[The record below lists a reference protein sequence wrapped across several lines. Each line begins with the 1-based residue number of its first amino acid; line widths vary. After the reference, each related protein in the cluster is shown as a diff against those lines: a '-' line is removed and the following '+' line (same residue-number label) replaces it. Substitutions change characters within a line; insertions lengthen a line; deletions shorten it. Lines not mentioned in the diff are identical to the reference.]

1 MSLNE
6 GYRVVLEQ
14 ISYQQRGEKI
24 SGIILFWGRLVQF
37 NYYFDHAGEVRQQQ
51 NKVQKIGLDFLSK
64 LYEFNLSKAYGEDNS
79 DFFRGQILA
88 SFHRVLEDKK
98 KQYHLPALL
107 IPVKIKQAS
116 IFPFYPEMCSIDAQI
131 EYPALFARAVDQHT
145 IPFIKIDFPK
155 GNIDLKTL
163 SFFDQQLTIPDQF
176 IDEMDRRII
185 PFHARLD
192 ACFQHSKSI
201 KFISLKLLYID
212 PIYNISADANNIK
225 HAKERCQKHLQL
237 FRAEIH
243 NIEGLLTH
251 FDKTEFGINYCFN
264 IFAVFCFKNTSSETI
279 ASIEEK
285 IRQVWESTF
294 YDLTEFER
302 CTLVPGLELPT
313 KPNCVRVQNY
323 QWDYFETDGILK
335 KDSAKYKKFVRTT
348 LNYFA
353 NQTELFTVS
362 IAGHSLEA
370 GYYSEFETVKYQPVL
385 AKTAVKQK
393 RNTVHKPY
401 SAHQKI
407 YADLLKKS
415 KFSRSVVGQLA
426 EIQHC
431 YNFLIRKFEIAYP
444 FKLYTD
450 FEWLVKI
457 EMFVYL
463 AGEWKQS
470 LHQPL
475 MVNRPIWATDLNRI
489 YEQFFVGVSLK
500 EIYAVLKRLFDEY
513 GCIFSARV
521 LVGFLALQQIEEKQ
535 AKFHMQVMLPNE
547 IKYAFVENIRSLLA
561 GTLAELCDYAKSL
574 DQISSS
580 VLSRF
585 SYISHTLTKKALST
599 TKENEQHQEQSAVQ
613 WINSQTTQSKKA
625 YRTYLKYW
633 DEMQAYQGTHVLV
646 TLVIGCGNFIENFT
660 IIDSIIRKAIDRLQ
674 KVGQPEIYAYLGHW
688 TIIQCQSAQPTYKLT
703 LLFSID
709 SNYTDYDEQTGELGK
724 CFKALFLAK
733 LRMLF
738 DKYNDEKIKDADHVA
753 IDISKSRLDEVAFQ
767 TLEEDQKKLK
777 ETLQSWFYEVSRY
790 FQYFVLTPIADKKNI
805 KGIRKSKRRVKNK
818 IKN

>member
-1 MSLNE
+1 M
-6 GYRVVLEQ
+6 LEQ
-14 ISYQQRGEKI
+14 ISYKQRGKEI
-24 SGIILFWGRLVQF
+24 SGIILFWMRLVQF
-37 NYYFDHAGEVRQQQ
+37 NYYFDHAGGVRQQP
-51 NKVQKIGLDFLSK
+51 NKAQKIGLDFLSK

-79 DFFRGQILA
+79 DFFRDQILA

-98 KQYHLPALL
+98 KQYHHLSASL
-107 IPVKIKQAS
+107 ISVKLKQAS
-116 IFPFYPEMCSIDAQI
+116 AFPFYTEMRLIDAQI
-131 EYPALFARAVDQHT
+131 EYPALFAKAVDQHT

-185 PFHARLD
+185 PFQAKLD
-192 ACFQHSKSI
+192 TCFKHSQSI

-212 PIYNISADANNIK
+212 PIYNVSADSNNLN
-225 HAKERCQKHLQL
+225 HAKERCQKHLQF
-237 FRAEIH
+237 FRAEIRD
-243 NIEGLLTH
+243 IEGLLTH
-251 FDKTEFGINYCFN
+251 FDKIEFGINYCFN
-264 IFAVFCFKNTSSETI
+264 IFAVFCFKNTRSETI

-285 IRQVWESTF
+285 IRRVWESTF

-302 CTLVPGLELPT
+302 CTLVPGLELQT
-313 KPNCVRVQNY
+313 KPYCVRVQNY
-323 QWDYFETDGILK
+323 QWDDFETDGILK
-335 KDSAKYKKFVRTT
+335 KDSVKYKKFVRTT

-353 NQTELFTVS
+353 NQTELFTVN
-362 IAGHSLEA
+362 IAGHTLEA
-370 GYYSEFETVKYQPVL
+370 GYYSEFETAKDQPVL

-415 KFSRSVVGQLA
+415 KLSRSVAGQLA

-444 FKLYTD
+444 FNLYTD
-450 FEWLVKI
+450 FQWLVKI

-470 LHQPL
+470 LYQPL
-475 MVNRPIWATDLNRI
+475 MVNRPIWATDLNQI
-489 YEQFFVGVSLK
+489 YEHFFAGVSFRD
-500 EIYAVLKRLFDEY
+500 IYTSLKRLLEEY
-513 GCIFSARV
+513 GCIFSTRV
-521 LVGFLALQQIEEKQ
+521 LVGFLALQLIEEKQ
-535 AKFHMQVMLPNE
+535 AKFHMQVMRPNE
-547 IKYAFVENIRSLLA
+547 IKHIFVENIRSLLA
-561 GTLAELCDYAKSL
+561 GTLDELYDYGKAL
-574 DQISSS
+574 DQIGVS

-585 SYISHTLTKKALST
+585 SYINHTLKKKALST
-599 TKENEQHQEQSAVQ
+599 VRENEQHQGQSVVQ
-613 WINSQTTQSKKA
+613 WLNSQSRQSKKE
-625 YRTYLKYW
+625 YRTYLNYW

-646 TLVIGCGNFIENFT
+646 TLLIGCDNFIEHFT
-660 IIDSIIRKAIDRLQ
+660 IIDSTIRKAIDRLQ

-709 SNYTDYDEQTGELGK
+709 SNYTDYDEQTGELGR

-738 DKYNDEKIKDADHVA
+738 DKYNDEKTNGADHLS
-753 IDISKSRLDEVAFQ
+753 IDISQSRLDDVAFQ

-777 ETLQSWFYEVSRY
+777 EILQSWFYEVSRY

-805 KGIRKSKRRVKNK
+805 KGIRKSKRRVKNRN
-818 IKN
+818 KN

>member
-1 MSLNE
+1 M
-6 GYRVVLEQ
+6 VLEQ
-14 ISYQQRGEKI
+14 ISYQQRGKEI
-24 SGIILFWGRLVQF
+24 PGIILFWGRLVQF
-37 NYYFDHAGEVRQQQ
+37 NYYFDNAGIVRQQQ

-116 IFPFYPEMCSIDAQI
+116 IFPFYPEMRVIAAQI

-145 IPFIKIDFPK
+145 TPLIKADFPK
-155 GNIDLKTL
+155 ENIDLKTL

-185 PFHARLD
+185 PFQAKLD
-192 ACFQHSKSI
+192 ACFQHSQSI

-212 PIYNISADANNIK
+212 PIYNISADTNNLK

-237 FRAEIH
+237 FRAEIR

-313 KPNCVRVQNY
+313 KPYCVRVQNY
-323 QWDYFETDGILK
+323 QWGYFETDGILK

-353 NQTELFTVS
+353 NQTKLFTVS

-370 GYYSEFETVKYQPVL
+370 GYYLEFETAKDQPVL

-407 YADLLKKS
+407 YADLLKKT
-415 KFSRSVVGQLA
+415 KFSRSVAGQLA

-444 FKLYTD
+444 FNLYKD
-450 FEWLVKI
+450 FEWLVKM

-470 LHQPL
+470 LNQPL

-489 YEQFFVGVSLK
+489 YEHFFAGMSFK
-500 EIYAVLKRLFDEY
+500 EIYAVLKRLFGEY
-513 GCIFSARV
+513 GCIFSTRV
-521 LVGFLALQQIEEKQ
+521 LVGFLALQQLEEKQ
-535 AKFHMQVMLPNE
+535 VKFHMQVILPNE
-547 IKYAFVENIRSLLA
+547 IKYAFVENIRTLLE
-561 GTLAELCDYAKSL
+561 GSLAELCAYAKSL
-574 DQISSS
+574 EQTGSSALNR
-580 VLSRF
+580 LS
-585 SYISHTLTKKALST
+585 YMSHTLQKKALST
-599 TKENEQHQEQSAVQ
+599 TKENEQYQGQSAAQ
-613 WINSQTTQSKKA
+613 WLNSQSAQSKKA
-625 YRTYLKYW
+625 YRTYLNYW
-633 DEMQAYQGTHVLV
+633 DEMQAYQGTHVMV
-646 TLVIGCGNFIENFT
+646 TLVIGYGNFIENFT
-660 IIDSIIRKAIDRLQ
+660 IIDSTIRKAIDRLQ
-674 KVGQPEIYAYLGHW
+674 KVGQPKIYAYLGHW

-709 SNYTDYDEQTGELGK
+709 SNYTDYDEQTGELGE

-738 DKYNDEKIKDADHVA
+738 DKYNDGKTNDADHLS
-753 IDISKSRLDEVAFQ
+753 IDISKSRLDEIDFQ

-777 ETLQSWFYEVSRY
+777 KILQSWFYEVSHY

>member
-1 MSLNE
+1 M
-6 GYRVVLEQ
+6 
-14 ISYQQRGEKI
+14 
-24 SGIILFWGRLVQF
+24 RLVQF
-37 NYYFDHAGEVRQQQ
+37 NYYLDHAGGVRQQP
-51 NKVQKIGLDFLSK
+51 NKSQKIGLDFLLE
-64 LYEFNLSKAYGEDNS
+64 LYEFNLSKVYGEDNS
-79 DFFRGQILA
+79 NFFRDQILA

-98 KQYHLPALL
+98 KQYYDLSAPLLPK
-107 IPVKIKQAS
+107 KIRQAS
-116 IFPFYPEMCSIDAQI
+116 VFPFYTEMRLIDAQI
-131 EYPALFARAVDQHT
+131 EYPTLFAKAVDQHT
-145 IPFIKIDFPK
+145 IPLIKIDFPK
-155 GNIDLKTL
+155 ENIDLKTL

-176 IDEMDRRII
+176 IDELDHRII
-185 PFHARLD
+185 PFQARLD
-192 ACFQHSKSI
+192 ACFKYSQSI

-212 PIYNISADANNIK
+212 QTYNISANYNNLK

-237 FRAEIH
+237 FRTKIR

-251 FDKTEFGINYCFN
+251 FDKIEFGINYCFN

-279 ASIEEK
+279 ASIEAK

-302 CTLVPGLELPT
+302 CTLVPGLELQT
-313 KPNCVRVQNY
+313 KPYCARVQNY
-323 QWDYFETDGILK
+323 QWDDFETDGILK
-335 KDSAKYKKFVRTT
+335 KDSAKYKRFIRTT

-353 NQTELFTVS
+353 NQTELFVVS

-393 RNTVHKPY
+393 RDTVHKPY

-415 KFSRSVVGQLA
+415 KFSRSVAGQLA

-444 FKLYTD
+444 FNLYTD
-450 FEWLVKI
+450 FEWLVKM

-463 AGEWKQS
+463 VGEWKQS

-489 YEQFFVGVSLK
+489 YEHFFAEVSFRD
-500 EIYAVLKRLFDEY
+500 IYTSLKRLLEEY
-513 GCIFSARV
+513 GCIFSTRV

-547 IKYAFVENIRSLLA
+547 IKYLFVQNIRTLLE

-574 DQISSS
+574 DQIGAS

-585 SYISHTLTKKALST
+585 SYMSHTLKKKALST
-599 TKENEQHQEQSAVQ
+599 TKENEQHQGQSAAQ
-613 WINSQTTQSKKA
+613 WLNSQSAQSKKA

-660 IIDSIIRKAIDRLQ
+660 MIDSTIRKAIDRLQ

-688 TIIQCQSAQPTYKLT
+688 TIIQCQSAQPTYKLA

-709 SNYTDYDEQTGELGK
+709 SNYTDYDEQTGELGG
-724 CFKALFLAK
+724 CFKTLFLAK

-738 DKYNDEKIKDADHVA
+738 GKYNDEKTNDAYHVS
-753 IDISKSRLDEVAFQ
+753 IDISKSRLDDLAFQ
-767 TLEEDQKKLK
+767 TLKEDQKKLK
-777 ETLQSWFYEVSRY
+777 EILQSWFYEVSRY

-805 KGIRKSKRRVKNK
+805 KGIRKNKRRVKNRS
-818 IKN
+818 KN